1 MCVYCA
7 TECAFYYLHEHSSCT
22 CMHKCTYSVCRVGQ
36 SRIYTPYMTV
46 CLVVSLP
53 KRPCIHCTYMIY
65 GFGQPWV
72 RAEMCAFY
80 AFCLSL
86 CFLHFVPSLCFLHVL
101 FVTVLSTRSVCH
113 CAFYTFCL
121 SLCFLHVLFVTVLSA
136 RSVCHCAFYTFC
148 LSLCF
153 PHVLF
158 VTVLSNSDL
167 SLCFPHFLFV
177 TVLSTLSVC
186 HCAFYTCLHAR
197 TCCTVWLWLAAT
209 LRGMGTHSLAHHQT
223 VCAPAPNNA

>member
-121 SLCFLHVLFVTVLSA
+121 SLCFLHLFA
-136 RSVCHCAFYTFC
+136 RSHMLHGMALACCHTER
-148 LSLCF
+148 
-153 PHVLF
+153 HG
-158 VTVLSNSDL
+158 
-167 SLCFPHFLFV
+167 H
-177 TVLSTLSVC
+177 TL
-186 HCAFYTCLHAR
+186 AR
-197 TCCTVWLWLAAT
+197 TPSNCVCTST
-209 LRGMGTHSLAHHQT
+209 E
-223 VCAPAPNNA
+223 

>member
-72 RAEMCAFY
+72 RAEM
-80 AFCLSL
+80 
-86 CFLHFVPSLCFLHVL
+86 
-101 FVTVLSTRSVCH
+101 